1 MIVYPAIDLRDGAC
15 VRLMHGRF
23 DEVTRYDDAPV
34 ARLAAFVAAGAAW
47 VHVVD
52 LDGAQAGRAVQ
63 HALIGRLARSAE
75 VRIQSGGGVRSREDV
90 AALLDAGV
98 ARVVVGSQAVTA
110 PGAVADWLAEFGA
123 ERIALALDV
132 NVKDGVPVP
141 ALKGWTEAAAVTLW
155 QALDRF
161 PEGTARHLLV
171 TDVGR
176 DGALTGPNLEL
187 LAEIVQRRPDLDV
200 QASGG
205 VAETSDLTAARE
217 AGCAGAIVG
226 RAIYERRF
234 TVEQALEA
242 VR

>member
-23 DEVTRYDDAPV
+23 DQVTRYDDDPA
-34 ARLAAFVAAGAAW
+34 ARLEGFVDAGAEW

-52 LDGAQAGRAVQ
+52 LDGAEAGRAVQ
-63 HALIGRLARSAE
+63 HDLIGRLARAAN
-75 VRIQSGGGVRSREDV
+75 VNIQSGGGVRARDDV

-98 ARVVVGSQAVTA
+98 ARVVVGSQAVAA
-110 PGAVADWLAEFGA
+110 PETVRDWLGAFGPD
-123 ERIALALDV
+123 RIALALDV
-132 NVKDGVPVP
+132 NVRDGVPVP
-141 ALKGWTEAAAVTLW
+141 ALKGWTEAARIDLW
-155 QALDRF
+155 EALARF
-161 PEGTARHLLV
+161 PEGAASHLLV

-176 DGALTGPNLEL
+176 DGALTGPNLDL
-187 LAEIVQRRPDLDV
+187 LAEIVRRRPDLQV

-205 VAETSDLTAARE
+205 VAVAADLTAARDV
-217 AGCAGAIVG
+217 GCAGAIVG
-226 RAIYERRF
+226 RAIYEGRF

>member
-1 MIVYPAIDLRDGAC
+1 VIVYPAIDLRDGAC